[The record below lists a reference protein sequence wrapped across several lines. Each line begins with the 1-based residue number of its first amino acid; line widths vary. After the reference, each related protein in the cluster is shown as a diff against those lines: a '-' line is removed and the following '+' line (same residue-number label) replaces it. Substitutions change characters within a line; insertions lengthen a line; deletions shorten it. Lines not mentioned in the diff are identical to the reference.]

1 MSNTKFDI
9 QALKDVFEQEIRPA
23 VQSDGGDVEFI
34 DFKDGVVTLKMSGAC
49 VGCAMSSYTLKL
61 GIENRLQQYFPE
73 INEVIAI
80 D

>member
-1 MSNTKFDI
+1 MSDIKFNI
-9 QALKDVFEQEIRPA
+9 QALKDIFEQEIRPA

-49 VGCAMSSYTLKL
+49 VGCVMSSYTLKL